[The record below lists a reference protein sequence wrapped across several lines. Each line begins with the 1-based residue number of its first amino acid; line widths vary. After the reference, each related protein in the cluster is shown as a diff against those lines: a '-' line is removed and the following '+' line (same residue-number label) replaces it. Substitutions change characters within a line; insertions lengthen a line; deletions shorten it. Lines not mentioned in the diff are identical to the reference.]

1 MVCCKEEATPLSSL
15 SRGSLGCRD
24 FGAKLDTATNDAIVV
39 DICVDGRIHEV
50 SSRIGLPG
58 MCCEGASIL
67 RIVLRMRVTWELVVE
82 VVIVGWVFSKFR
94 IVVRGCEIDGRSC
107 AP

>member
-1 MVCCKEEATPLSSL
+1 MSSL
-15 SRGSLGCRD
+15 SRGSLSCRD
-24 FGAKLDTATNDAIVV
+24 FGTKLNTATNDAAVV
-39 DICVDGRIHEV
+39 DVCTDGRIHEV

-67 RIVLRMRVTWELVVE
+67 RIVLRIRVTWELVVE
-82 VVIVGWVFSKFR
+82 VVIARWVFSKFR
-94 IVVRGCEIDGRSC
+94 IVARGCEIDGRSC